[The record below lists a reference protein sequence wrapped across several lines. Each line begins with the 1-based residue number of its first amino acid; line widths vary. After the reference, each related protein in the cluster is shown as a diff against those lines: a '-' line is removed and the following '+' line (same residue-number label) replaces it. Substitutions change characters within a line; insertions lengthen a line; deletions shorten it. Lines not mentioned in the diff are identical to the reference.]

1 MPSRKGPGPRLFSV
15 QTSSTKQDRNTFFTI
30 KNLQGTVDNLQSF
43 SGIDDFTHLES
54 QISDLSNAV
63 SNIDNNGG
71 TDHSGEIATINVKIN
86 DLSDAVYDLSSQFHN
101 LDFSSIN
108 FTISNEM
115 LVDLSNQIQSLSGSF
130 DTFSNNWTSSEIAVR
145 QYIDDEIDALEI
157 SLNNIQTNP
166 LDTAELNKIKSDIS
180 LNIESISQLTVSF
193 ENIETTITNSVLSDL
208 CANIIT
214 SLVTDV
220 SNNKTVL
227 NTLSGEFITFRA
239 NWTTSETALRNTL
252 INDLSNVSDITNST
266 LNMGSN
272 DVITTGKV
280 LYSNMYQNEVDLP
293 SATTYHGMFAH
304 VHGTGKAYYAHN
316 GNWISLANEADISF
330 SGSYNDLT
338 DKPVIPTVDDISQA
352 IVTLSDSIVSLSE
365 EIANMPSTITSADLD
380 MGINDVITTGKVLY
394 SNMYQNEVDL
404 PSATTYHGMFAHV
417 HGTGKA
423 YYAHAGNWVALANE
437 SYATELF
444 GNIQTRINTLDVN
457 VNTLDENINTI
468 DTTHTNNVNLI
479 TQDISNVRLD
489 LSNVRLDLSN
499 VVNMTDQISDI
510 SDLLHQ
516 FNTDLSYSTQ
526 ILLKIDDLS
535 SSVTNVINSTIS
547 FEQQIDDFSLNLYTR
562 LDIIDDI
569 SLSVITLSGDVATLT
584 DDISN
589 INFLLLGD
597 ISTNLNTLSGNN
609 VVDRIDISNLK
620 YDVSNHY
627 DHFTTITGDIS
638 SNLDGLV
645 VQTTQGISS
654 LNVLLSDHYNHFT
667 TITSD
672 INVQLSDLS
681 NSRLVLIE
689 TDISNHYDHFTTIT
703 NDISINLNNLNVQLS
718 DLSDSRLVLI
728 ETDISTNNNIISDL
742 SDVTY
747 AFITDASA
755 NMNVLSSQITDLS
768 ANSHFDI
775 SAIQHDISDRIDVSL
790 NDISTFIQDLSAST
804 NSTFASTKQEID
816 DFSANIYS
824 VTNNLEQDISVNNT
838 YSFNLNNRVSN
849 VQTSLQN
856 QITTINTGIEN
867 ITSDISNIN
876 FILLEDISTNLN
888 TLIGNNVVDRID
900 ISNLKSDVIQ
910 LETDVSN
917 HYDHFTIVTGDISSN
932 LDGLVVQT
940 TQDISSLNVLLSDL
954 SDTRLVS
961 IETNV
966 STNNSIIG
974 DLSNVTYTF
983 ITDTSANMNVLFS
996 RITDLS
1002 INTAF
1007 DISTIQLDISD
1018 RIDVSL
1024 NDISTFIQDLSTS
1037 TDVTFSNTN
1046 QQIHDFSANIYSVA
1060 NQLEQDISINNNLI
1074 IDVSSR
1080 LFQIFSTEISNN
1092 IAHIDDLSSNINDLS
1107 NVLTQ
1112 TISSVNQNQT
1122 SINHLDTKVNTIKYN
1137 TDLSIND
1144 IYNDLSAN
1152 VTSIL
1157 DEYLTSNPIN
1167 VDISLTATDISNV
1180 KLIGDISADLY
1191 SLYLDV
1197 SNINENITDLSLS
1210 IATIQSDICGSLL
1223 NDISNSITNIS
1234 TTVVNEAIIDVSA
1247 SIAGLE
1253 ATVNLNTSRVLDLI
1267 TITNDF
1273 SSNWTTSEASV
1284 RNDLQ
1289 AYTNTKVETDISN
1302 ILGSSADTIAS
1313 LQTLAADIQG
1323 DLSFA
1328 SVITGQIND
1337 LSSAIQNVTTTNV
1350 DFECVVKA
1358 CSSVYVLKTTGVS
1371 VGSGC
1376 FITFD
1381 GTDLSNGYFMTAA
1394 HCLLDVFNN
1403 SLVYTKKEVYVVDP
1417 VTNDWISVPIERIFI
1432 DGVAD
1437 IALIKT
1443 NIDFTAHTDCILR
1456 FASSLAKTGDTC
1468 YLCGNPGG
1476 MDEDSLSRG
1485 VVRDSHY
1492 VLTTS
1497 YYFADAIY
1505 ISAPGIAGNSGSP
1518 ILNDDG
1524 KIIGMFMFG
1533 HNGNETFNGG
1543 PNLTT
1548 LNNSFAVLKTEID
1561 YKDKKYLG
1569 FNWTIPT
1576 PFSLANHYT
1585 YGRFPNKGV
1594 IVSSVDTTNS
1604 PFKNVLNTND
1614 LLLSITIGTNTID
1627 VGSMIDQRTPGIL
1640 LYSNETSITIRYIR
1654 GTTENIATITLD
1666 KTYQDVDN
1674 SLDLP
1679 LIGAAPTSTL
1689 TAKID

>member
-1 MPSRKGPGPRLFSV
+1 M
-15 QTSSTKQDRNTFFTI
+15 N
-30 KNLQGTVDNLQSF
+30 
-43 SGIDDFTHLES
+43 
-54 QISDLSNAV
+54 
-63 SNIDNNGG
+63 
-71 TDHSGEIATINVKIN
+71 
-86 DLSDAVYDLSSQFHN
+86 
-101 LDFSSIN
+101 
-108 FTISNEM
+108 
-115 LVDLSNQIQSLSGSF
+115 
-130 DTFSNNWTSSEIAVR
+130 
-145 QYIDDEIDALEI
+145 
-157 SLNNIQTNP
+157 
-166 LDTAELNKIKSDIS
+166 
-180 LNIESISQLTVSF
+180 
-193 ENIETTITNSVLSDL
+193 NIETTITNSVLSDL

-220 SNNKTVL
+220 SNNKTVV
-227 NTLSGEFITFRA
+227 NTLSGEFVTFKA

-304 VHGTGKAYYAHN
+304 VHGTGKAYYAH
-316 GNWISLANEADISF
+316 
-330 SGSYNDLT
+330 
-338 DKPVIPTVDDISQA
+338 
-352 IVTLSDSIVSLSE
+352 
-365 EIANMPSTITSADLD
+365 
-380 MGINDVITTGKVLY
+380 
-394 SNMYQNEVDL
+394 
-404 PSATTYHGMFAHV
+404 
-417 HGTGKA
+417 
-423 YYAHAGNWVALANE
+423 AGNWVALANE
-437 SYATELF
+437 SYATEL
-444 GNIQTRINTLDVN
+444 DVN
-457 VNTLDENINTI
+457 VNTLEENINTI

-479 TQDISNVRLD
+479 TQDISNIRLDLSNVRLDLSNVRLD

-516 FNTDLSYSTQ
+516 FNY
-526 ILLKIDDLS
+526 
-535 SSVTNVINSTIS
+535 
-547 FEQQIDDFSLNLYTR
+547 
-562 LDIIDDI
+562 
-569 SLSVITLSGDVATLT
+569 
-584 DDISN
+584 
-589 INFLLLGD
+589 
-597 ISTNLNTLSGNN
+597 
-609 VVDRIDISNLK
+609 
-620 YDVSNHY
+620 
-627 DHFTTITGDIS
+627 
-638 SNLDGLV
+638 
-645 VQTTQGISS
+645 
-654 LNVLLSDHYNHFT
+654 
-667 TITSD
+667 
-672 INVQLSDLS
+672 
-681 NSRLVLIE
+681 
-689 TDISNHYDHFTTIT
+689 
-703 NDISINLNNLNVQLS
+703 
-718 DLSDSRLVLI
+718 
-728 ETDISTNNNIISDL
+728 
-742 SDVTY
+742 
-747 AFITDASA
+747 
-755 NMNVLSSQITDLS
+755 
-768 ANSHFDI
+768 
-775 SAIQHDISDRIDVSL
+775 
-790 NDISTFIQDLSAST
+790 
-804 NSTFASTKQEID
+804 
-816 DFSANIYS
+816 
-824 VTNNLEQDISVNNT
+824 
-838 YSFNLNNRVSN
+838 
-849 VQTSLQN
+849 
-856 QITTINTGIEN
+856 
-867 ITSDISNIN
+867 
-876 FILLEDISTNLN
+876 
-888 TLIGNNVVDRID
+888 
-900 ISNLKSDVIQ
+900 
-910 LETDVSN
+910 
-917 HYDHFTIVTGDISSN
+917 
-932 LDGLVVQT
+932 
-940 TQDISSLNVLLSDL
+940 
-954 SDTRLVS
+954 
-961 IETNV
+961 
-966 STNNSIIG
+966 
-974 DLSNVTYTF
+974 
-983 ITDTSANMNVLFS
+983 
-996 RITDLS
+996 
-1002 INTAF
+1002 
-1007 DISTIQLDISD
+1007 
-1018 RIDVSL
+1018 
-1024 NDISTFIQDLSTS
+1024 
-1037 TDVTFSNTN
+1037 
-1046 QQIHDFSANIYSVA
+1046 
-1060 NQLEQDISINNNLI
+1060 
-1074 IDVSSR
+1074 
-1080 LFQIFSTEISNN
+1080 

-1122 SINHLDTKVNTIKYN
+1122 SIHDLDTKVNTIKYN

-1157 DEYLTSNPIN
+1157 DAYLTSNPIN
-1167 VDISLTATDISNV
+1167 VDISLTSTDISNV

-1210 IATIQSDICGSLL
+1210 IATIQSDICCSLL

-1337 LSSAIQNVTTTNV
+1337 LSNAIQNVTTTNV
-1350 DFECVVKA
+1350 DFDCVVKA

-1594 IVSSVDTTNS
+1594 IVSSVDTTKS